1 MNDLNRNIE
10 IEFKSKIDKD
20 TYLKLLHHFNLENN
34 VFKHINYYFDT
45 DNLDLNK
52 KEIVLRIRQKGEDSF
67 KLTLKSQS
75 EYEAYEYH
83 VFLEKN
89 DALNIIENGFNTKKY
104 FDAFDYDVKFII
116 LLDNYRAKTPFDGG
130 TLFIDYSEYC
140 GNTDYEIEYEVNHY
154 EKGMIAWDELLSN
167 FKIEIKPLKRK
178 SERALTCLI

>member
-1 MNDLNRNIE
+1 MFEILERRISYRNIGWT
-10 IEFKSKIDKD
+10 KD
-20 TYLKLLHHFNLENN
+20 RLWLLIVDENPCISYKEGKKKAN
-34 VFKHINYYFDT
+34 MVHKE
-45 DNLDLNK
+45 LNK
-52 KEIVLRIRQKGEDSF
+52 MNFNSH
-67 KLTLKSQS
+67 
-75 EYEAYEYH
+75 Y
-83 VFLEKN
+83 
-89 DALNIIENGFNTKKY
+89 NTKKY